1 MALKYYQD
9 RLRKENENKVVQAK
23 VQGDAKPL
31 RVEGVPEVGQFG
43 LQNPPWDFL
52 RSLGGSWIIHKS

>member
-1 MALKYYQD
+1 MCFDEKYWSLRNRRLMALKYYQD

-43 LQNPPWDFL
+43 LQNPP
-52 RSLGGSWIIHKS
+52 